1 MRGPHREARGVRIVS
16 VTCSLLAAFAWAGLS
31 AAPVVL
37 AADPVG
43 STTLNVHG
51 PDYIPLT
58 QEEQTIVALKEA
70 AARREAASLK
80 GAAGGGITPATC
92 PFVATGATPN
102 TACMPYWGYIST
114 TPRQQQKSYYCGPT
128 AVQVVS
134 NYAWGVVDKYT
145 QQYIS
150 TTWTNTDN
158 DGQTYVWRVRY
169 GLNGA
174 SAGHMPASFVY
185 AEYQPTSASDWHNK
199 LRTDVGTYAMPQVV
213 GVAPHDQG
221 ATYWLYSWPTAH
233 TTGHYIVLTG
243 WDGVWDGTVSPTV
256 NYDDGSGGYG
266 GSTGAYSDPATTI
279 WYTITKSNP
288 NHAPNWIIW

>member
-1 MRGPHREARGVRIVS
+1 MGSHRAGRRVRVGT
-16 VTCSLLAAFAWAGLS
+16 VAWSLLAAIAWSGS
-31 AAPVVL
+31 AVAPI
-37 AADPVG
+37 ARADDQIG
-43 STTLNVHG
+43 SSALNVHG
-51 PDYIPLT
+51 ADFVPLT
-58 QEEQTIVALKEA
+58 KEELRIVALKEE
-70 AARREAASLK
+70 AARRQAASLK
-80 GAAGGGITPATC
+80 GAGGGGVAPATC
-92 PFVATGATPN
+92 PLTVVNGGTPA
-102 TACMPYWGYIST
+102 TACPPCWGYLST

-134 NYAWGVVDKYT
+134 NYVWGVVDKYT

-169 GLNGA
+169 GLNAA
-174 SAGHMPASFVY
+174 SAGHLPANFVY
-185 AEYQPTSASDWHNK
+185 AEYQPPSPSDWHNK

-213 GVAPHDQG
+213 GVAPHDVG
-221 ATYWLYSWPTAH
+221 ATRWLYSWPTPH

-243 WDGVWDGTVSPTV
+243 WNGVWDGTESPTV

-266 GSTGAYSDPATTI
+266 GSTGAFSDPATTI

-288 NHAPNWIIW
+288 YHAADWIIW